1 MNIGRHNV
9 KKDGGIIV
17 YKIRIDMSTDRA
29 LLRTLNYEMLITEG
43 QEQSEWKPESNPLDV
58 H

>member
-1 MNIGRHNV
+1 
-9 KKDGGIIV
+9 
-17 YKIRIDMSTDRA
+17 MSTDRA

>member
-1 MNIGRHNV
+1 MDIGKHYND
-9 KKDGGIIV
+9 KKDGEIIV

-43 QEQSEWKPESNPLDV
+43 QEQSE
-58 H
+58 